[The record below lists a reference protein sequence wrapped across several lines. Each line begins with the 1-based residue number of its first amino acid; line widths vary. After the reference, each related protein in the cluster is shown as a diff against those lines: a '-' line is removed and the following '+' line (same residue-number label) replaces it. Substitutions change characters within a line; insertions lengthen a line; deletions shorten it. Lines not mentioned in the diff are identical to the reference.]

1 MTAIRPERPA
11 DEEAIRA
18 IVTAAFPG
26 PAEAKLVE
34 ALRDAGALTVSLMV
48 EQDGAIV
55 GPVAFDAL

>member
-18 IVTAAFPG
+18 IDTAAFPG
-26 PAEAKLVE
+26 PAEARLVE